1 MYKKI
6 ITLLTSILLFS
17 TIGIGMVEESITEDE
32 SNINQN
38 YAVMTDPI
46 IVPALEFQDDA
57 TEIQVVDTPDEFNWK
72 DYNGGDWTT
81 PAKNQGNCGSCWDFA
96 AMGAL
101 ECMVNI
107 QNENPNVDI
116 DLSEQYVLS
125 CLPAAANYYGEGCLG
140 GNPFNAFYYLKD
152 DGDEGNYQ
160 NGAITEECFSYFAD
174 HNIACEDKC
183 DNWEEHLI
191 PISDCGFSW
200 PGFDSLE
207 VRDIIKS
214 KIFEHG
220 PVAAGID
227 CTNDFINWGTTHHSS
242 DDYYRYVEQPW
253 NNILNHLIVIVGWK
267 DDSSISNGGYWI
279 CKNSWGTDWGYD
291 GFYNAEYGSMF
302 TGAFI
307 SWVSIQ
313 TDTENN
319 PPLKP
324 NIPIGPTSGKT
335 NQEYEFHAT
344 TTDPEGQKIQY
355 LFDWGDGTNS
365 EWSDL
370 IESEEIFKTTHSW
383 SQKGNYNVCVM
394 AKDENGD
401 LSEWS
406 DPLILSLPK
415 TRSTFYDEYG
425 NYYATMDI
433 PLNPETIEN
442 KHTLPISTTIDFPAA
457 FNWKNHNGKDW
468 TTPAKHQGDCGSCWD
483 FAALG
488 TLESIIKIRENN
500 PYINPDLSEQYV
512 LSCLP
517 AAANN
522 YGQGCLGGTP
532 YQAFYYLMDD
542 GEEGNYHNGAIT
554 EECFSYFADHTIAC
568 EDKCDNWADQL
579 IPITDCG
586 EQFLGFDSEN
596 NRELI
601 KNLIYSQGPISS
613 GINVDDDFINWGA
626 RHHSENIYYSDPQM
640 PWENMLNHMIIIV
653 GWKDDSSIP
662 NGGYWICKNSWGT
675 DWGYDGFFNIE
686 YGALFTGFY
695 IAWVEYTV
703 DNLRPQKPQTPT
715 GPTSGTVDETCTY
728 ITMTTDPEGE
738 DMYYFFDWG
747 DGTDSGWIGPIES
760 GNNCEGTIQFTKKG
774 TYSIMVKAKDI
785 HEYESEWSDPITVS
799 MPKNKRI
806 EFSIFQ
812 LFFEKMIWRTLPWLK
827 NIKM

>member
-17 TIGIGMVEESITEDE
+17 TIGIGMIEESITDDE

-57 TEIQVVDTPDEFNWK
+57 TKIQVVDTPDEFNWK

-96 AMGAL
+96 AMGTL

-107 QNENPNVDI
+107 QNENPDIDI

-152 DGDEGNYQ
+152 DGEEGNYQ

-191 PISDCGFSW
+191 PINDCDFSW
-200 PGFDSLE
+200 PGFDSSE
-207 VRDIIKS
+207 VRNIIKS

-242 DDYYRYVEQPW
+242 DNYYHYVEQPW
-253 NNILNHLIVIVGWK
+253 NNILNHLIV
-267 DDSSISNGGYWI
+267 
-279 CKNSWGTDWGYD
+279 
-291 GFYNAEYGSMF
+291 
-302 TGAFI
+302 
-307 SWVSIQ
+307 
-313 TDTENN
+313 
-319 PPLKP
+319 
-324 NIPIGPTSGKT
+324 
-335 NQEYEFHAT
+335 
-344 TTDPEGQKIQY
+344 
-355 LFDWGDGTNS
+355 
-365 EWSDL
+365 
-370 IESEEIFKTTHSW
+370 
-383 SQKGNYNVCVM
+383 
-394 AKDENGD
+394 
-401 LSEWS
+401 
-406 DPLILSLPK
+406 
-415 TRSTFYDEYG
+415 
-425 NYYATMDI
+425 
-433 PLNPETIEN
+433 
-442 KHTLPISTTIDFPAA
+442 
-457 FNWKNHNGKDW
+457 
-468 TTPAKHQGDCGSCWD
+468 
-483 FAALG
+483 
-488 TLESIIKIRENN
+488 
-500 PYINPDLSEQYV
+500 
-512 LSCLP
+512 
-517 AAANN
+517 
-522 YGQGCLGGTP
+522 
-532 YQAFYYLMDD
+532 
-542 GEEGNYHNGAIT
+542 
-554 EECFSYFADHTIAC
+554 
-568 EDKCDNWADQL
+568 
-579 IPITDCG
+579 
-586 EQFLGFDSEN
+586 
-596 NRELI
+596 
-601 KNLIYSQGPISS
+601 
-613 GINVDDDFINWGA
+613 
-626 RHHSENIYYSDPQM
+626 
-640 PWENMLNHMIIIV
+640 IV

-695 IAWVEYTV
+695 IAWVEYAV

-728 ITMTTDPEGE
+728 ITMTTDPDGE
-738 DMYYFFDWG
+738 DLYYFFDWG
-747 DGTDSGWIGPIES
+747 DGTDSGWIGSIES

-785 HEYESEWSDPITVS
+785 HEYESEWSDPLIVS
-799 MPKNKRI
+799 MPKIKRI